1 MSSETKR
8 PLHLPPVDFASRDIP
23 VVRSRPT
30 RWSRLHLRTHP
41 PISYSPLAENRFAA
55 PHLGTLYLGR
65 DARTCLLEKYGD
77 EIYGAR
83 NSGLTPTLPAAD
95 WRARRL
101 TALAVPALKICDLT
115 ASATLAACGVDLG
128 SLNCHELRYPQAWAK
143 ALMEH
148 PAAFDAILY
157 ASRFTQV
164 PCVAIYN
171 RRSLKVK
178 ILNTHP
184 LSSHPEGMKFLAEFQ
199 IALA

>member
-23 VVRSRPT
+23 VMRSRPT
-30 RWSRLHLRTHP
+30 RWLRLHSRTYP
-41 PISYSPLAENRFAA
+41 PIFYSPLAGNRFAV
-55 PHLGTLYLGR
+55 PNLGTLYLGR
-65 DARTCLLEKYGD
+65 DARTCFLEKYGD

-83 NSGLTPTLPAAD
+83 NSGVTPTLPAAD

-101 TALAVPALKICDLT
+101 TSIAVPALKICDLT

-128 SLNCHELRYPQAWAK
+128 SLNCHELRYPQAWAR
-143 ALMEH
+143 AIMEH

-157 ASRFTQV
+157 ASRFTQT

-171 RRSLKVK
+171 RRSLKTK
-178 ILNTHP
+178 ILNAHP
-184 LSSHPEGMKFLAEFQ
+184 LSSHPDGMKFLAEFQ
-199 IALA
+199 IALV